1 MSSPDEPI
9 DIHELP
15 GVLFRTSSIKKNK
28 KLSSSLWQLRCALF
42 HRIPLLS
49 AHSWGWSETPF
60 MDTMSPDNIS
70 YICHLEQY
78 KMWITESCSYLWGW
92 WWDDKSKSPSK
103 REREKKNLHRC
114 KYNQINMMNTEKDS
128 VCQCCCPIFCFTHT
142 STGTLSSR
150 GNTAPSSF
158 KSIRRDS
165 RRSMIVKAV
174 RNKADRPESKRAKE
188 QDWRHGNIT
197 NV

>member
-1 MSSPDEPI
+1 MLCIIPQNPI
-9 DIHELP
+9 AFSTFVGVVWNTIHGYYESRQHFLYLP
-15 GVLFRTSSIKKNK
+15 FRAIQSVDYRKLLLFVRTMMRWQKQVQVHQEKTNK
-28 KLSSSLWQLRCALF
+28 QKL
-42 HRIPLLS
+42 H
-49 AHSWGWSETPF
+49 T
-60 MDTMSPDNIS
+60 
-70 YICHLEQY
+70 
-78 KMWITESCSYLWGW
+78 
-92 WWDDKSKSPSK
+92 
-103 REREKKNLHRC
+103 C

-128 VCQCCCPIFCFTHT
+128 VCQCCCPIFFFTHT

-188 QDWRHGNIT
+188 QDWRNGNIT